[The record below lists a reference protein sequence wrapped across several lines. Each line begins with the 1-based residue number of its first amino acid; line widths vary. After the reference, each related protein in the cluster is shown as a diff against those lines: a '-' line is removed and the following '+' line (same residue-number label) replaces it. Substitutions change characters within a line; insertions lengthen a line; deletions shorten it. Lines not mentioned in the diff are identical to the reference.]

1 MADCESVDAALARL
15 GNNLDGL
22 VRKVDNIEKN
32 CCPKGN
38 SQNPTDLSAILK
50 RLDDLEEAVKKIAV
64 YVKTTDDAI
73 KTANGILEF
82 ITGLF
87 NF

>member
-15 GNNLDGL
+15 GNNIDGIN
-22 VRKVDNIEKN
+22 RKLDNIEKN
-32 CCPKGN
+32 CCPNGN
-38 SQNPTDLSAILK
+38 ANNPTDLSAILK
-50 RLDDLEEAVKKIAV
+50 RLDDLEEAVRKIAL
-64 YVKTTDDAI
+64 YVKNTDEAI